1 MKNLMSACPKEL
13 VEVIYRAYPDYWPL
27 TQEQICYY
35 LLREV
40 KASEVAPMG
49 LQDEIGNSFP
59 YNMYLRTFLNPG
71 LEGPPFLTG
80 DRGMKYYTAPNFS
93 VRHGENKYIE
103 LWVDDEALV
112 EILRI
117 HSKKLM
123 GIPVYDASSFHF
135 TIPAQEAKDRFVR
148 MEKTKGTSSVVL
160 YLADLDAAGHRR
172 YDMLTDLFAAW
183 VDFDRVGINV
193 EHVPGLLRKPA
204 ILYDHRELREDRFFS
219 KELSLPGCYSLSAL
233 EPPKLIEMVRSAV
246 KRYQGAIT

>member
-1 MKNLMSACPKEL
+1 
-13 VEVIYRAYPDYWPL
+13 
-27 TQEQICYY
+27 
-35 LLREV
+35 
-40 KASEVAPMG
+40 
-49 LQDEIGNSFP
+49 
-59 YNMYLRTFLNPG
+59 
-71 LEGPPFLTG
+71 
-80 DRGMKYYTAPNFS
+80 MKYYTAPNFAA
-93 VRHGENKYIE
+93 RNGENKYIE

-112 EILRI
+112 EFLRM
-117 HSKKLM
+117 HSKKFL

-135 TIPAQEAKDRFVR
+135 TIPAQEAKDRFMR
-148 MEKTKGTSSVVL
+148 LDKTKGTSSVVL

-172 YDMLTDLFAAW
+172 YDMLTDHFAAW

-204 ILYDHRELREDRFFS
+204 ILYDDRELREDRFFS

>member
-59 YNMYLRTFLNPG
+59 YNSYLHGFLG
-71 LEGPPFLTG
+71 LSLEGPPFLTG
-80 DRGMKYYTAPNFS
+80 DRSLKYYTAPNFAARS
-93 VRHGENKYIE
+93 GEKYIE
-103 LWVDDEALV
+103 LWVDDGALV
-112 EILRI
+112 EFLRI

-123 GIPVYDASSFHF
+123 GIPVYEAGSFHF

-148 MEKTKGTSSVVL
+148 MEKTKGISSVVL

-172 YDMLTDLFAAW
+172 YDMLTDHFAAW
-183 VDFDRVGINV
+183 VDLDRVGLNV
-193 EHVPGLLRKPA
+193 EHVPGLLCKPTF
-204 ILYDHRELREDRFFS
+204 LCDDEELREDRFFS
-219 KELSLPGCYSLSAL
+219 KELSLPGCYALSAP
-233 EPPKLIEMVRSAV
+233 EPPKLIEMVRGAV